1 MSILHRMA
9 MAASNSLLS
18 TQLLRPSISH
28 FPKRLV
34 SVPTCCLYANMKKK
48 KKHTMASLAIA
59 TESSESATLS
69 QNDNVKTETQNEKTD
84 KIVLP
89 TNESSEKLLRVRHT
103 VMYNNAITGP
113 WAVISHFVGNSVKF
127 LSWELLFLFLFLR
140 CHCCLGSILYEFGL
154 CVFDSYFYATKWFL
168 RQMGSHLCVLKTHKN
183 VNFVFGF
190 STIVLAWITH
200 E

>member
-1 MSILHRMA
+1 
-9 MAASNSLLS
+9 
-18 TQLLRPSISH
+18 
-28 FPKRLV
+28 
-34 SVPTCCLYANMKKK
+34 MKKK

-113 WAVISHFVGNSVKF
+113 
-127 LSWELLFLFLFLR
+127 
-140 CHCCLGSILYEFGL
+140 
-154 CVFDSYFYATKWFL
+154 
-168 RQMGSHLCVLKTHKN
+168 
-183 VNFVFGF
+183 
-190 STIVLAWITH
+190 
-200 E
+200 